1 MTYTLTDGREIL
13 AGTPGALRATLGGL
27 SETWLEADEGPGT
40 WSPWQALAHL
50 RHIEERDWL
59 GRIDTILVHGAE
71 EDLGPVDRE
80 GGFERFARWGVGRV
94 LDRFEGLRAENL
106 RAFDELHLGPEDLMR
121 VGRHPELGE
130 VTLGQLLATWA
141 VHDLNHESQIVK
153 TLAKRYREA
162 VGPVAAEPRGG
173 RPPLDATR
181 RPRPGRARAGCP
193 TGSRGSTARGRSC
206 RSTAGGSPRPARTGR
221 PA

>member
-13 AGTPGALRATLGGL
+13 SGTPGALRATLGGL

-50 RHIEERDWL
+50 THIEERDWL
-59 GRIDTILVHGAE
+59 GRIDTILVHGPE
-71 EDLGPVDRE
+71 EALGPVDRE
-80 GGFERFARWGVGRV
+80 AGFERFAGWDVGRV
-94 LDRFEGLRAENL
+94 LDRFETLRAENL
-106 RAFDELHLGPEDLMR
+106 RAFDGLNLGPEDLLR
-121 VGRHPELGE
+121 VGRHPDFGE

-162 VGPVAAEPRGG
+162 VGPW
-173 RPPLDATR
+173 RPNLGVIDLP
-181 RPRPGRARAGCP
+181 
-193 TGSRGSTARGRSC
+193 
-206 RSTAGGSPRPARTGR
+206 
-221 PA
+221 